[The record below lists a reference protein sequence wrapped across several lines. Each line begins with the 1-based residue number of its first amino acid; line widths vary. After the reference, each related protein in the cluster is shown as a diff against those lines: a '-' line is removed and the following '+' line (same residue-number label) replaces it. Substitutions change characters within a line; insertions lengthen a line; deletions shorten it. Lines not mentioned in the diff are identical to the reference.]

1 MFENDRRYF
10 SEKRIEEFLRRSG
23 SPLKISPKTFVI
35 YKFAASAFLGFSL
48 FVASSNILLGAGG
61 ALLGFFF
68 LDICVKI
75 SDSSDMKNVKFEL
88 ADVYDLINIQTSA
101 GVPIGIA
108 LLEAHTTVRSKRL
121 KKELAVL
128 SAEIMLTNNIGAAL
142 DNFESKFKS
151 SDIEI
156 FVMSLKQA
164 VLTGQS
170 EMILD
175 DISDSLKESN
185 QILLQLDGG
194 KIKSIRILIQLLMYV
209 GILAI
214 LLYGLWI
221 ELSKAWSGMLG

>member
-1 MFENDRRYF
+1 MFEIEKGYF
-10 SEKRIEEFLRRSG
+10 SENRIEEFLKRNG
-23 SPLKISPKTFVI
+23 NPLRMSAKIFMIS
-35 YKFAASAFLGFSL
+35 KFAASAFLGASL
-48 FVASSNILLGAGG
+48 FAASTNILLGLGG
-61 ALLGFFF
+61 VILGFFF
-68 LDICVKI
+68 LDIGVKI
-75 SDSSDMKNVKFEL
+75 SDNSDMKNVKFEL
-88 ADVYDLINIQTSA
+88 ADIYDLINIQTSA

-128 SAEIMLTNNIGAAL
+128 SAEIMLTNNIGEAL

-151 SDIEI
+151 SDIEV

-185 QILLQLDGG
+185 QILLQLEGG
-194 KIKSIRILIQLLMYV
+194 KIKSIRIMIQLLMYV
-209 GILAI
+209 GIIGI
-214 LLYGLWI
+214 LLYGLWT
-221 ELSKAWSGMLG
+221 ELGKVWSSMLG